1 MIRKLFKL
9 RKSFVFLLVFTA
21 FYSYSSPNQALKAPF
36 MWHIKTEKT
45 NLYLAGSIHALNKG
59 YYPFSSAYIDAF
71 DTVDS
76 LVVEINISALDPTL
90 SKTYIDSLTWL
101 DQGDTLSDK
110 FKTDDIKKLTSFAK
124 HRGMSIQ
131 TLLKLKPWVLL
142 EMISRFQLAQT
153 NFKTDLGV
161 DQFFIK
167 RAQNDNKVILELETL
182 AEQIN
187 AINGAKESAQ
197 IAAISLALSQLEQG
211 QEQLVTLA
219 NFWQSAD
226 EQGLYQ
232 YSQDDIA
239 EQPNIAPLMTQ
250 LLDNRNQTMATK
262 IAHYL
267 NSGGSYFVM
276 VGALHLA
283 GPNSI
288 QSTLKKMGFELKKVT
303 ASHTYSQN

>member
-1 MIRKLFKL
+1 
-9 RKSFVFLLVFTA
+9 
-21 FYSYSSPNQALKAPF
+21 

-59 YYPFSSAYIDAF
+59 YYPFAPAYINAF
-71 DTVDS
+71 DSVDK
-76 LVVEINISALDPTL
+76 LVVEINISALDPKT
-90 SKTYIDSLTWL
+90 SKAYIDSLTWL
-101 DQGDTLSDK
+101 DPGENLRDK
-110 FKTDDIKKLTSFAK
+110 LTADDIKKLIPFAK
-124 HRGMSIQ
+124 HQKMSLQ

-142 EMISRFQLAQT
+142 EMLSRLQLAQT

-167 RAQNDNKVILELETL
+167 RAQDSNKTILELETL

-187 AINGAKESAQ
+187 AIEGAKESAQ
-197 IAAISLALSQLEQG
+197 IAAISHALSQLEQG
-211 QEQLVTLA
+211 QEQLMQLA
-219 NFWQSAD
+219 GFWQSGD
-226 EQGLYQ
+226 EKGLYQ
-232 YSQDDIA
+232 YSQEDIVA
-239 EQPNIAPLMTQ
+239 QPKIAPLMIQ
-250 LLDNRNQTMATK
+250 LLDNRNKTMATK

-288 QSTLKKMGFELKKVT
+288 QNQLKHMGFKLAKVT
-303 ASHTYSQN
+303 SNHTYL